1 MKESRLAKN
10 YFESWAQDYNAAFEG
25 GQEDSWLQKIINR
38 FFRNKTFKI
47 REAHLSKL
55 VKGINVRGKT
65 ILDIGCG
72 TGQLALNLAQQGA
85 LVTGWD
91 ISPAMIAICQK
102 KAKNLG
108 LKAKFEVKDLVSAR
122 IPKVD
127 IIFNIAV
134 IEYYEDFAPILTK
147 MLAAT
152 GETLVLTDAR
162 FIWWRAFLRRFLAR
176 IKNFPIHY
184 HDPQKVKMVARA
196 NGFRLKKEY
205 NLHSFRTLVF
215 EKR

>member
-10 YFESWAQDYNAAFEG
+10 YFESWAEDYNVAFEG

-55 VKGINVRGKT
+55 VQGMNVRGKT

-72 TGQLALNLAQQGA
+72 SGQLALNLARQGA
-85 LVTGWD
+85 QVTGWD

-108 LKAKFEVKDLVSAR
+108 LKANFEVKDLVNAR

-134 IEYYEDFAPILTK
+134 IEYYEDFKPILEK

-152 GETLVLTDAR
+152 GKTLVLTDAR
-162 FIWWRAFLRRFLAR
+162 FIWWRALLRRFLAR
-176 IKNFPIHY
+176 IKNFPIYY
-184 HDPQKVKMVARA
+184 HDPEKIKMVARA